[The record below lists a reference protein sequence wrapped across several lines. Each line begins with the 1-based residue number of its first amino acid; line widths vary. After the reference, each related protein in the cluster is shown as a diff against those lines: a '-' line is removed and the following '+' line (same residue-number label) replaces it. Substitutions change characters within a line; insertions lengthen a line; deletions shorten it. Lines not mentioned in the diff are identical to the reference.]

1 MATTPTPA
9 TVQTIDTELKSEVT
23 KVESWFKA
31 HEKILIVAILAL
43 TTLFLGNK
51 FLDTVATRDRAAAT
65 QAAQVLTQQQTL
77 NQTLAAQVAAAQ
89 QNNQALIV
97 QLSQQNAVL
106 QTQQTQRTVVLTQ
119 QVATDKTLPLPDLGN
134 RWAQLTKAQPGDITA
149 NTNGL
154 EVTPAAAVATVT
166 QLEQLPVAQSNLD
179 DVTKQRDN
187 LNQELD
193 STKTLN
199 SSLVTQVDGL
209 NTQIKDEGV
218 SCKAQ
223 IASVKADARKGKLKS
238 FGIGVGVGVGAVLIL
253 AAHLF

>member
-1 MATTPTPA
+1 MSTPTPA
-9 TVQTIDTELKSEVT
+9 TVQTINTELKAEVT

-119 QVATDKTLPLPDLGN
+119 QVATDKTLPLPDL
-134 RWAQLTKAQPGDITA
+134 
-149 NTNGL
+149 
-154 EVTPAAAVATVT
+154 
-166 QLEQLPVAQSNLD
+166 
-179 DVTKQRDN
+179 
-187 LNQELD
+187 
-193 STKTLN
+193 
-199 SSLVTQVDGL
+199 
-209 NTQIKDEGV
+209 
-218 SCKAQ
+218 
-223 IASVKADARKGKLKS
+223 
-238 FGIGVGVGVGAVLIL
+238 
-253 AAHLF
+253 